1 LLWLACQ
8 HHILEI
14 VLEAVIVQSL
24 GPSKSPD
31 IAIFKR
37 FQSQWEF
44 VDKSSYQTVSSDDA
58 INRNVSA
65 VASGVVAFANA

>member
-1 LLWLACQ
+1 
-8 HHILEI
+8 
-14 VLEAVIVQSL
+14 L